1 MQLLQ
6 EKTNN
11 RCSRI
16 HTVLI
21 RYSRGIGLPPKIV
34 YPSADCPPCF
44 RACCS
49 SYGMAFRIQ
58 LLLDRRSSTFLALLC
73 LCIVPTLRKQ
83 RICLLWP
90 HLLDSFSCVLP
101 ASWPIMAPPW
111 TVSQSILARFEPLF
125 AEAKSKPAT
134 QFSKGNSAIP
144 YIRSFSVSTSAL
156 LRHFRWFL
164 PQNLHLIRMSRPPPP
179 LGNMRTT
186 SGGPT
191 CYII

>member
-1 MQLLQ
+1 M
-6 EKTNN
+6 KACSSCNKNTNN

-90 HLLDSFSCVLP
+90 HFLDSFSCVLP

-111 TVSQSILARFEPLF
+111 TVSQSILVRFEPLF
-125 AEAKSKPAT
+125 ICGGKIQAW
-134 QFSKGNSAIP
+134 NSAVP
-144 YIRSFSVSTSAL
+144 YIRPFSLSTSAL
-156 LRHFRWFL
+156 LL
-164 PQNLHLIRMSRPPPP
+164 
-179 LGNMRTT
+179 
-186 SGGPT
+186 
-191 CYII
+191 